1 MCRPDLKKA
10 FFGANFYKKINLP
23 GSPLKTP
30 QNSSRWTLGQLCPAL
45 SRDSSNSQEL
55 NDFPRNPRYKSQ
67 KLRWTMRKSRRFHG
81 LVACWLAEVAVTC
94 AGSHGSPFVPGTA
107 KEKLPL
113 DWNPGSQKYSE
124 GDRQCFKQ
132 SWHIQPKA
140 SFSLTCTTVH
150 RSPDAAIESNGV
162 AKSCRCYATHGTK
175 GYGWP
180 LGFSNC
186 WCCGCALPS
195 TPSARMATSVIYIPT
210 VSYMFIYFQI
220 CWTLSFSEQ
229 TGIHASL
236 WFSETLVN
244 HYLYDL
250 MGVIV
255 KRRTWPFVASI
266 KRPCEDSLHRSRTV
280 GWMHESSRG
289 STTFEFKRSQV
300 KWQLPRY
307 CHDCYASAYRPSS
320 HTVFWGEVNHLQ
332 PGPVARYQPLR
343 EVSRLGHL
351 MNSKYHDS
359 MIDWIFEASKIKLQI
374 RVSLKKKHPQ
384 LSNAHLTVSRLPNF
398 NWSRLGNSGN
408 DSVPQSQSSASQL
421 LQPLCFGA
429 LHVDLSSM
437 NNEQIRYVRFGTE
450 TVFLCFI
457 VGGCQKYPK

>member
-1 MCRPDLKKA
+1 
-10 FFGANFYKKINLP
+10 
-23 GSPLKTP
+23 
-30 QNSSRWTLGQLCPAL
+30 
-45 SRDSSNSQEL
+45 
-55 NDFPRNPRYKSQ
+55 
-67 KLRWTMRKSRRFHG
+67 MRKSRRFHG
-81 LVACWLAEVAVTC
+81 LVACWLVEIAVTC

-113 DWNPGSQKYSE
+113 DWNPGSQKYCE

-150 RSPDAAIESNGV
+150 RSPDGAFIIESNGV
-162 AKSCRCYATHGTK
+162 AKSGRCYATHGTK

-220 CWTLSFSEQ
+220 CWTLLFSEQ
-229 TGIHASL
+229 TGLHASL

-289 STTFEFKRSQV
+289 STTFEFKRNQV
-300 KWQLPRY
+300 KWLLPRY

-421 LQPLCFGA
+421 LQPLRFGA